1 MHEGN
6 PFLSKSKHC
15 AACLHDTKPTWPCS
29 LLHKQSPVADVR
41 ASLLSPGVKRLR
53 AAPSGSWRTRMVMT
67 HGLGEGSEPND
78 DNTAGRDKP
87 TAGSALTGER
97 LTTTPQSRAPDGHL
111 GKAPTLGLEG

>member
-1 MHEGN
+1 
-6 PFLSKSKHC
+6 
-15 AACLHDTKPTWPCS
+15 
-29 LLHKQSPVADVR
+29 
-41 ASLLSPGVKRLR
+41 
-53 AAPSGSWRTRMVMT
+53 MVMT

-111 GKAPTLGLEG
+111 GKAPALGLEG